1 MHEAIDPS
9 RVSVSDPLAIAHSD
23 RLADLIRA
31 EISQHGPIPFD
42 RFMEMALYQP
52 GLGYYT
58 AGSHKLG
65 EGGDF
70 VTAPEISFLFSY
82 AIARQC
88 QQVLQQTGGDV
99 LEFGAGSGIMAAHI
113 LQYLDQQQCLPE
125 RYLILDLSPDLQQR
139 QRETIQK
146 VVPDLLSRVEWL
158 AEVPDGFTG
167 VMLANEVLDAMPV
180 SVFRKKNGSVEE
192 QYVDS
197 EGNEFV
203 ARWQAAGKPLMQVVT
218 DIEKAVGSLPDGYVS
233 ELNARLDGWLALLAQ
248 RLKQGM
254 VLLID
259 YGYSR
264 AEYYH
269 AQRSMGTLI
278 CHYQHRAHDDPFKL
292 LGLQDITANVDFSAV
307 RNAALKAGLS
317 LAGYTPQANFLAA
330 VGIEQLMMPFIE
342 AQGAEF
348 ARMAQAVK
356 VLMLP
361 SEMGERFKVIALT
374 RDFEDRLAGFAMRDF
389 SDRL

>member
-9 RVSVSDPLAIAHSD
+9 RVSVTDPLAIAHSD
-23 RLADLIRA
+23 RLAQLVRA
-31 EISQHGPIPFD
+31 EIAKYGPIPFD
-42 RFMEMALYQP
+42 RYMEMALYQP

-70 VTAPEISFLFSY
+70 VTAPEISFLFSH

-88 QQVLQQTGGDV
+88 QQVLEKTGGDI

-113 LQYLDQQQCLPE
+113 LQYLEQQQCLPA

-139 QRETIQK
+139 QRETISR
-146 VVPDLLSRVEWL
+146 VVPQLLSRVEWL
-158 AEVPDGFTG
+158 AEVPESFTG

-180 SVFRKKNGSVEE
+180 SVFRKQHGNIEE
-192 QYVDS
+192 QYVDAD
-197 EGNEFV
+197 GNDFV
-203 ARWQAAGKPLMQVVT
+203 ASWQGAGSPLQQAVADIEQAA
-218 DIEKAVGSLPDGYVS
+218 GSLPDGYVS
-233 ELNARLDGWLALLAQ
+233 ELNARLDSWIALLAH
-248 RLKQGM
+248 RLKQGL

-269 AQRSMGTLI
+269 PQRSMGTLI

-307 RNAALKAGLS
+307 RNAALRAGLR

-330 VGIEQLMMPFIE
+330 AGIEQLMMPFIE

-374 RDFEDRLAGFAMRDF
+374 RGINEKLSGFAMRDF